1 MEPSIPSWKVV
12 GEIRAATLAT
22 SGLAA
27 DDVSAY
33 RQVILESDLPFPP
46 NYRGGQL
53 VVEYA
58 TVGFRSREDCGPY
71 STNGIAKMNPKA
83 A

>member
-1 MEPSIPSWKVV
+1 MERSILSWKVV
-12 GEIRAATLAT
+12 GEVRAATLAT

-33 RQVILESDLPFPP
+33 RQVILNRTYHFLRT
-46 NYRGGQL
+46 YRGGQL

-58 TVGFRSREDCGPY
+58 TVGFRS
-71 STNGIAKMNPKA
+71 
-83 A
+83 